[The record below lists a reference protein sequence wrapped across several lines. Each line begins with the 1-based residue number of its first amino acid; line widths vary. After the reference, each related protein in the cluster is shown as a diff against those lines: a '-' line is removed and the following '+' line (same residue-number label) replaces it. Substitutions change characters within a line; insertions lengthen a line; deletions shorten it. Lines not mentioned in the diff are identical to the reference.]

1 MSDLVGV
8 VLRVDQKEVNAGGN
22 EGHVR
27 GENLKQLMESGS
39 SSLGSGS
46 AQV

>member
-8 VLRVDQKEVNAGGN
+8 VLRVDQKEVNASGN
-22 EGHVR
+22 DGHVW
-27 GENLKQLMESGS
+27 GDNLKQFMESGS